1 MEEKIGVDP
10 EPISSILLGEIEDKF
25 SVENRQRVEEI
36 KKKYLSPEEP
46 PPEKVVV
53 VEKKEEIVS
62 SKTSNFKTFKKVKLG
77 GKSLKSLLFWSKF
90 LGREIT
96 DQTDKILQKIGEKE
110 SEKTLEEIVVLS
122 PKDLKIVGEKFDPRL
137 AVKEGKEKGLRVF
150 SRQEC
155 LELALKFNCKIGYEY
170 LFAVEPE
177 DYHTAGC
184 YRDAWLRKIFITSP
198 SVYDSFKSEETLIIF
213 RK

>member
-46 PPEKVVV
+46 PQKIPVVAT
-53 VEKKEEIVS
+53 EKKAEV
-62 SKTSNFKTFKKVKLG
+62 KTSNFKTFKKVKLG